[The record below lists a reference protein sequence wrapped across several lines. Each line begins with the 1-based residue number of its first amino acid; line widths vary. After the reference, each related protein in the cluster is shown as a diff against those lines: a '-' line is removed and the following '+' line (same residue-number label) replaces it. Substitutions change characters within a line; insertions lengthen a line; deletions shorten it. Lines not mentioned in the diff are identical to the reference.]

1 MKNLGANLL
10 SALFLNMITGVM
22 ENKEENKNQRPSR
35 MINMAFPKAK
45 YGAII
50 AVVIIIV
57 VNLIFYKETIL
68 SFLK

>member
-45 YGAII
+45 YGLYLAIFI
-50 AVVIIIV
+50 LVTFF
-57 VNLIFYKETIL
+57 LILYKD
-68 SFLK
+68 FLL